1 MRNFFLFFDHFSNQK
16 FFFHGLFLSALLTAS
31 GSGVSKEVIPQELS
45 LETLPIS
52 GAQKKLVKD
61 YEVVA
66 NSQVETIKGEQIGL
80 KGEAQTLKFDIT
92 GLHKKS
98 CARALGILSRYESY
112 KNHIDF
118 IKESRYDE
126 QKKEVYFYL
135 SHTLMPFDMS
145 LSFKIPRITGPGA
158 YPFSFEQGFLKNLS
172 GIINVAEAPGR
183 SSPNCLFFTTA
194 SWQGPYSKIPSPIF
208 EMFSATLSRISMEK
222 LFKISGSF

>member
-16 FFFHGLFLSALLTAS
+16 IFFRCLVLGSLSCLSSFA
-31 GSGVSKEVIPQELS
+31 VSKEVVPQELS
-45 LETLPIS
+45 IETLPIS
-52 GAQKKLVKD
+52 GPQKKLVKD
-61 YEVVA
+61 YEVVT
-66 NSQVETIKGEQIGL
+66 NSQVETIKGEQIGIQ
-80 KGEAQTLKFDIT
+80 GEAQTLKFDIS

-98 CARALGILSRYESY
+98 CARALGILSRYESF

-172 GIINVAEAPGR
+172 GTIYVAEAPGR
-183 SSPNCLFFTTA
+183 SSSNCLFFTTA